1 MVEITRIDL
10 KHYKF
15 HSEIPKE
22 IRVVKDSLK
31 MFVDGAEYSK
41 KFKDGHWDGFFR
53 FFDSKNCFEIGLLD
67 EVVYNLQQNNVSYS
81 LQETDFR
88 QKSITNINF
97 DERLRQHQTEGVEA
111 FFKKNFGLM
120 VVPTRGGKTFI
131 SGSIIENVISNFKE
145 STVLFYVDTTDL
157 FQQTIEE
164 ISKFLN
170 VRESDI
176 GTINSYG
183 INIKQVTVAMVQT
196 VTSIFS
202 RKKPGTKE
210 LVKEDESKL
219 LEKYFRNLT
228 FLIVD
233 EVQEY
238 LGDNRMRLIKKCRN
252 VDFLLGLSATPFKQ
266 TGSEILNLKMKAY
279 FGGIVY
285 DVSKQRLQ
293 DEGFLA
299 LDKAILIAFEHTYE
313 KIRGNKD
320 FKGAEK
326 YQYYLSKLIH
336 NNRNRNVILLDLIE
350 MCSKNKWKT
359 LVLFNSKEHGR
370 LISELSGKTFL
381 SGDDNSKTRV
391 VVKDT
396 FLRGRGKVLLASN
409 IFKKGITLPEVE
421 VLIIAD
427 GGLEGT
433 SIIQKAGRVL
443 GAVESKEKAV
453 ILDIMDVEEVY
464 FSDHSLNRLN
474 VYAETVGN
482 SRIECY
488 ESEDMKEVEDSIKSW
503 FDEK

>member
-1 MVEITRIDL
+1 MIEIKRTDV
-10 KHYKF
+10 KNYNF
-15 HSEIPKE
+15 FSEIPKE
-22 IRVVKDSLK
+22 MKLVKDGLK
-31 MFVDGAEYSK
+31 IFIDGAVFSQ
-41 KFKDGHWDGFFR
+41 KFKDGVWDGYIKFYTK
-53 FFDSKNCFEIGLLD
+53 DNKFEIGLLD
-67 EVVYNLQQNNVSYS
+67 EVLSNLDKNNITYKVI
-81 LQETDFR
+81 ENDFR
-88 QKSITNINF
+88 NKVIQNPILN
-97 DERLRQHQTEGVEA
+97 ERLRPHQKEGVQA

-131 SGSIIENVISNFKE
+131 SGEIINNVITNFKD

-157 FQQTIEE
+157 FEQTIEE

-170 VRESDI
+170 IREEEI

-183 INIKQVTVAMVQT
+183 VNLKQFTVAMIQT
-196 VTSIFS
+196 VTSIFN
-202 RKKPGTKE
+202 RKKP
-210 LVKEDESKL
+210 ESKIL
-219 LEKYFRNLT
+219 DKYFKNLT

-238 LGDNRMRLIKKCRN
+238 LGENRMNLIKKCRN

-266 TGSEILNLKMKAY
+266 KGNEVSNIKMKSY

-285 DVSKQRLQ
+285 DVSKKRLQ
-293 DEGFLA
+293 KEGYLA
-299 LDKAILIAFEHTYE
+299 LDKAIMIAFEHDYE
-313 KIRGNKD
+313 KVRNTD

-326 YQYYLSKLIH
+326 YQHFLTKMIH
-336 NNRNRNVILLDLIE
+336 NNRDRNVILLNLIN

-370 LISELSGKTFL
+370 LISELTDKTFL
-381 SGDDNSKTRV
+381 SGDDDTKTRQE
-391 VVKDT
+391 VKNS

-421 VLIIAD
+421 VLIMAD
-427 GGLEGT
+427 GGLEG
-433 SIIQKAGRVL
+433 SAVVQKIGRVL

-453 ILDIMDVEEVY
+453 IIDIMDIEEIY

-474 VYAETVGN
+474 IYTETIGK
-482 SRIECY
+482 SRVECY
-488 ESEDMKEVEDSIKSW
+488 ESEDMKEIEESIKSW